1 LSSIKVYPNPAKSYL
16 NINLPNEIAGETSFD
31 LIDIQGRKVL
41 HKMSSNKIE
50 TLSIEHLS
58 KGVYLLSIENDN
70 IQKTIKV
77 VKE

>member
-1 LSSIKVYPNPAKSYL
+1 
-16 NINLPNEIAGETSFD
+16 
-31 LIDIQGRKVL
+31 
-41 HKMSSNKIE
+41 MSSNKIE